1 MTQEETDYY
10 EEVKTLL
17 EIEGVDTEPSR
28 TVILSYMQEGLTTA
42 EAMNKLITDW
52 T

>member
-17 EIEGVDTEPSR
+17 EIEGLDTEPSR
-28 TVILSYMQEGLTTA
+28 SIIISYKQEGLTPA
-42 EAMNKLITDW
+42 EAMNKLITNW